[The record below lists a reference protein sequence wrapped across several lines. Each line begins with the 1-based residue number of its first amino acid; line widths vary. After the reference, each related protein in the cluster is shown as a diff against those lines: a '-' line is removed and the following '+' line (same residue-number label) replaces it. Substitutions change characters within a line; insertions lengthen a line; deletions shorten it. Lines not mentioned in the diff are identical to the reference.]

1 MDSPLGAQMSEQ
13 VCSCPLPIR
22 DGHAHEHGNGSTVV
36 DGYVRACVAAG
47 NVASHWQSYEVCS
60 SPCQLDMTT
69 GRACEIS

>member
-36 DGYVRACVAAG
+36 NGYARARVAAG
-47 NVASHWQSYEVCS
+47 NVA
-60 SPCQLDMTT
+60 
-69 GRACEIS
+69 G